1 MATEAQSYGG
11 LSLVKKDG
19 SHSQR
24 FQLVQRRYLFGRA
37 EYCDIRINLHT
48 VSREHAEIVVD
59 EKDQVWVNSLSKT
72 SDTNVCNKPVDGK
85 ILLKHNDLLEIG
97 QRKFIFHANNI
108 PEKLPGSASKGT
120 NGKDAADVG
129 KVQTARSK
137 TGVLREIV
145 NTPPGTMRAR
155 LAAKDFAFSP
165 TKKEKRVHKGG
176 MNDPDQRDQ
185 QCEIVS
191 LDLTGNVSK
200 GPTIAKVYRE
210 LEGGERTCVPDL
222 KEKMLVEAFAEAQC
236 IIDQAH
242 SEAKNIIAR
251 AEADEQRTAC
261 GNTNTPLFY
270 NQAQEKDVLLSLQST
285 QSTKRIEEQDPR
297 GMSSTAMKTTSAH
310 SPRKNLRKPPQ
321 SSMAKAERCLA
332 FFDKMVCLNFLAAT
346 EHLTET
352 VVQYSTEEWKK
363 ILQQAGFSAEDITE
377 ILQLLIEDDEDI
389 KIDQKETKGVSAI
402 SHLPTLW
409 PCGDRI
415 QCHAALGSLAY
426 NGFPAEGTPSMPATS
441 LVPHLHPQ
449 IISDLSVFGQK
460 TDLDSGRKKI
470 SPVKMLSTQNVEQ
483 GAETPSSPSIR
494 LHPSIRKHPILNW
507 LKKYDPTKDDTLVKN
522 KVDYA
527 RNANGS
533 SSNLILD
540 HQTMDWTCPPP
551 TGLWTFS
558 PRKQTLFSPRLY

>member
-1 MATEAQSYGG
+1 M
-11 LSLVKKDG
+11 
-19 SHSQR
+19 
-24 FQLVQRRYLFGRA
+24 
-37 EYCDIRINLHT
+37 
-48 VSREHAEIVVD
+48 
-59 EKDQVWVNSLSKT
+59 
-72 SDTNVCNKPVDGK
+72 
-85 ILLKHNDLLEIG
+85 
-97 QRKFIFHANNI
+97 
-108 PEKLPGSASKGT
+108 
-120 NGKDAADVG
+120 
-129 KVQTARSK
+129 
-137 TGVLREIV
+137 
-145 NTPPGTMRAR
+145 
-155 LAAKDFAFSP
+155 
-165 TKKEKRVHKGG
+165 
-176 MNDPDQRDQ
+176 
-185 QCEIVS
+185 
-191 LDLTGNVSK
+191 SK
-200 GPTIAKVYRE
+200 GPPIAKAYRQ

-222 KEKMLVEAFAEAQC
+222 KEKMLVEAFGEAQC
-236 IIDQAH
+236 IIDKAH

-251 AEADEQRTAC
+251 AEADAQRIAF

-270 NQAQEKDVLLSLQST
+270 NQAQDKDVLLPIQST

-297 GMSSTAMKTTSAH
+297 GMSSTAMQTTSAH
-310 SPRKNLRKPPQ
+310 SPRTPPQ

-363 ILQQAGFSAEDITE
+363 ILQQAGFSTEDITE

-389 KIDQKETKGVSAI
+389 KIEQKETKDVSTTL
-402 SHLPTLW
+402 HLTRALCVVQRGSGSPSSAA
-409 PCGDRI
+409 CG
-415 QCHAALGSLAY
+415 
-426 NGFPAEGTPSMPATS
+426 EGIPSMPATS
-441 LVPHLHPQ
+441 LLPHVHPQ

-522 KVDYA
+522 KVDYD
-527 RNANGS
+527 RHVNAS

-551 TGLWTFS
+551 TAQATGLWTFS
-558 PRKQTLFSPRLY
+558 PRKQTLFCSPRLY